1 MTKKLISPE
10 TSRAARA
17 LLNISQADLA
27 KTANLSKQTF
37 VDFERGAR
45 TPYPNNLL
53 ALQSAL
59 ENLGVAFVEAD
70 ESNGPGVRLLKP

>member
-1 MTKKLISPE
+1 MIKILIVPE
-10 TSRAARA
+10 TCRAARA
-17 LLNISQADLA
+17 LLNISQSDLA
-27 KTANLSKQTF
+27 KIANLSKQTL

-59 ENLGVAFVEAD
+59 ENLGIVFVDAD
-70 ESNGPGVRLLKP
+70 TKYGAGVRLIKR

>member
-1 MTKKLISPE
+1 MTKILISPE
-10 TSRAARA
+10 TCRAARA
-17 LLNISQADLA
+17 LLNISQSDLA
-27 KTANLSKQTF
+27 KTANLSKQTL

-59 ENLGVAFVEAD
+59 ENLGVEFIAAD
-70 ESNGPGVRLLKP
+70 AKSGSGVRFLKP

>member
-1 MTKKLISPE
+1 L
-10 TSRAARA
+10 
-17 LLNISQADLA
+17 
-27 KTANLSKQTF
+27 

-70 ESNGPGVRLLKP
+70 ESNGPGVRLLKS

>member
-1 MTKKLISPE
+1 M
-10 TSRAARA
+10 
-17 LLNISQADLA
+17 SQADLA
-27 KTANLSKQTF
+27 KSANLSKQTL

-59 ENLGVAFVEAD
+59 ENLGVVFVLAD
-70 ESNGPGVRLLKP
+70 AEYGPGVRLLK

>member
-1 MTKKLISPE
+1 MTKILISPE
-10 TSRAARA
+10 TCRAARA
-17 LLNISQADLA
+17 LLNISQSDLA
-27 KTANLSKQTF
+27 KTANLSKQTL

-59 ENLGVAFVEAD
+59 ENLGVGFIEAD
-70 ESNGPGVRLLKP
+70 AKSGSGVRLLKP